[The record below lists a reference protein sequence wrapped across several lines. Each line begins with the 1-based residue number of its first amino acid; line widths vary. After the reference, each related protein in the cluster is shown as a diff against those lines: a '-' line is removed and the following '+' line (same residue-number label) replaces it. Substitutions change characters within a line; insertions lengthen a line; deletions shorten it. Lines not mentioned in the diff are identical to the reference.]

1 MNSTPSLVARAKA
14 LVADPVFDV
23 VMMSVILVNAVV
35 LGVETFQPLA
45 DAHRG
50 LFGTLNN
57 AILGIYVVELLI
69 RITACGWNPR
79 EFVKDGWNIFD
90 FLVVVAS
97 LLPWLRENA
106 MLLRL
111 IRLLRIVRIVRFLP
125 DLRVIVAAVGRSVPG
140 VASLA
145 AGTVLLIYIYGMI
158 GWVLFSGHDPD
169 NYGNIGVA
177 MLTMFLMLTLEN
189 LPDNIAMGL
198 EISPWTVVF
207 FVSYAVLA
215 SFLIFNLFIGIVL
228 NSMEE
233 ARSADRKEHET
244 DDLLA
249 RLRAA
254 RTALEEA
261 ETELAKTHRRP

>member
-1 MNSTPSLVARAKA
+1 MNSTPALVARAKA
-14 LVADPVFDV
+14 VIANPAFDS
-23 VMMSVILVNAVV
+23 VMMTVILINAVI
-35 LGVETFQPLA
+35 LGMETFAPLA
-45 DAHRG
+45 AEHHG
-50 LFGTLNN
+50 LFSTLNHV
-57 AILGIYVVELLI
+57 ILGIYVVELLI

-106 MLLRL
+106 MLIRL

-198 EISPWTVVF
+198 QISPWTVVF
-207 FVSYAVLA
+207 FISYAVLA

-244 DDLLA
+244 DDLLS

-261 ETELAKTHRRP
+261 EAELAKTHRTP

>member
-1 MNSTPSLVARAKA
+1 MNSTPSLVTRAKA
-14 LVADPVFDV
+14 LVANPVFDI
-23 VMMSVILVNAVV
+23 VMMTVILVNAVV
-35 LGVETFQPLA
+35 LGLETFQPLA
-45 DAHRG
+45 AAHHG
-50 LFGTLNN
+50 LFSTLNN
-57 AILGIYVVELLI
+57 VILGIYVVELLI
-69 RITACGWNPR
+69 RIAACGWNPR
-79 EFVKDGWNIFD
+79 VFVEDGWNIFD

-97 LLPWLRENA
+97 LVPWLRENA

-145 AGTVLLIYIYGMI
+145 AGTVLLIYVYGMV

-169 NYGNIGVA
+169 NYGNIGYA

-261 ETELAKTHRRP
+261 EAELAKTHRRP